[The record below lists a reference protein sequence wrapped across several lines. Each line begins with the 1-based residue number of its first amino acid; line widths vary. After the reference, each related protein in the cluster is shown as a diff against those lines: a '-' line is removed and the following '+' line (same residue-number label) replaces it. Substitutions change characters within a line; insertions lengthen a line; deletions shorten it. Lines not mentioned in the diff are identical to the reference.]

1 LTGPTG
7 PGASGGRA
15 IDWYGNGADGPLVVA
30 GTTTLDRDMFWTTLV
45 INPGAILETAGYRV
59 FANVSIVNDGTIQ
72 FEPGDADN
80 AGNGGFAPHGSL
92 PKSRNGAFA
101 GGQQAGVLGFPGNA
115 MFPGTSGNGGAGGFT
130 TFGGGGGPTTV
141 STIIDPHLGGMDL
154 VLFGVTWFPL
164 SPTIASISPNAAS
177 LSWGASGGGGA
188 QGGVGVGEEGA
199 GGGSGGGIIVLSSP
213 TITGSGVVRARG
225 GFGGSAGGGGG
236 GGGQGGVIALITD
249 NGASPIA
256 TDVPGGMG
264 GPAGFTPGATAGD
277 PGSAGVV
284 RQYPTLA

>member
-1 LTGPTG
+1 MVP
-7 PGASGGRA
+7 PGSRA
-15 IDWYGNGADGPLVVA
+15 IDWYGNGADGALVV
-30 GTTTLDRDMFWTTLV
+30 GNGQTVTLGRDMFYTTLQ
-45 INPGAILETAGYRV
+45 IDAGGTLETAGYRV

-80 AGNGGFAPHGSL
+80 AGNGGFAPQGSL
-92 PKSRNGAFA
+92 PRSRNGAFA

-115 MFPGTSGNGGAGGFT
+115 MFPGTAGNGGAGGST
-130 TFGGGGGPTTV
+130 TFGGGGGPQTNSTV
-141 STIIDPHLGGMDL
+141 IDPRLGGMDL

-164 SPTIASISPNAAS
+164 SPTLTSISPNAAT

-188 QGGVGVGEEGA
+188 SPGVDGTGG

-213 TITGSGVVRARG
+213 TITGTGVVRARG
-225 GFGGSAGGGGG
+225 GNGGAGFAGSSGSGGGG
-236 GGGQGGVIALITD
+236 GGGQGGAIALITD
-249 NGASPIA
+249 DGASPIA
-256 TDVPGGMG
+256 TDVPGGTG
-264 GPAGFTPGATAGD
+264 GAAGTASGATAGD